1 MKKITI
7 TIEDTMQDIINN
19 SCEQLTEYIA
29 DYIADYIAQGE
40 EPSLEIWYNGSSCG
54 CDQFHEITDS
64 NTPIYYSE
72 IDGLFYLYKDELIE
86 AYENAGVGNLSD
98 EMNPNQ
104 TCIYYFLYEK
114 INDFYRSMEVYETSI
129 MEYAKKHDKKEIEE
143 YIMEVCFIPEVYPRA

>member
-1 MKKITI
+1 MEKITI

-19 SCEQLTEYIA
+19 SCELLTEYIA
-29 DYIADYIAQGE
+29 EYIAETIAQGE
-40 EPSLEIWYNGSSCG
+40 KPTLEYWYNVLFYGCG
-54 CDQFHEITDS
+54 KFHDIIYS
-64 NTPIYYSE
+64 NTPIYHSE

-104 TCIYYFLYEK
+104 ACIYYFLYEK
-114 INDFYRSMEVYETSI
+114 LNDFYSSMEDYETSI